1 MVSSSPLPFGLTIS
15 PRVDFS
21 SAAAGGALIAAS
33 STLLMALLG
42 KTAGCSGV
50 LGAALTARDGAA
62 PAGWRASFLA
72 GLVGAGALLN
82 ALHPAVFGVAAAAA
96 SPQLS
101 APAAVVAGLL
111 VGVGT
116 SMGSGCTSG
125 HGICGLPRLSPR
137 SAVAVATFMAT
148 GALAAVATRGGSAA
162 LTALALAPAGAAASA
177 LPLLPAG
184 AAALVPTAL
193 AVAGAAAVFRA
204 RWFAAPGAGAGG
216 RDHDAP
222 TAHAAA
228 LLCGLVFGAGLGL
241 SRMTDPQKVTSFLN
255 PWAAGGWDPSL
266 AGVMGAG
273 VLINLVTFR
282 WLARAGAR
290 PILAGAV
297 RAAETECAT
306 LADALPMGACAK
318 NSRVDAPLV
327 LGAALFGLGWGLSG
341 VCPGPSIVSLPAG
354 GVNALF
360 MFPATVAGMVLFEL
374 ARG

>member
-1 MVSSSPLPFGLTIS
+1 MAASSPLPFGVSIS
-15 PRVDFS
+15 PRVDIS

-50 LGAALTARDGAA
+50 LGSALTARDGAA
-62 PAGWRASFLA
+62 PAGGRASFLA
-72 GLVGAGALLN
+72 GLVGAGALLH
-82 ALHPAVFGVAAAAA
+82 ALHPAVFGAASPA

-116 SMGSGCTSG
+116 SMGGGCTSG

-148 GALAAVATRGGSAA
+148 GALAAGATRGGSAA
-162 LTALALAPAGAAASA
+162 LTALALAPASAAASA

-216 RDHDAP
+216 REHDAP

-273 VLINLVTFR
+273 VLINLMTFR

-297 RAAETECAT
+297 RAAETKCAT

-360 MFPATVAGMVLFEL
+360 MFPAMVAGMVLFEL